1 MLSLCAIYLSKNS
14 MIGMKNLLVIGIVI
28 CSVAAGGQY
37 VPPLA
42 DESAE
47 IWGKFYASQVANA
60 IIDQEISVQI

>member
-1 MLSLCAIYLSKNS
+1 
-14 MIGMKNLLVIGIVI
+14 MIGMKNLFVIGIVI

-60 IIDQEISVQI
+60 IINQEISVQI